1 MRKTLTSL
9 VLVMLICG
17 ISNANSGDKTL
28 RYREDGTFKIVQF
41 ADIHWQNGDVNDIK
55 TSKLMEEIL
64 DVEKPDL
71 VVMTG
76 DNIAGGGCND
86 CKKAILGYS
95 KPMVDRKIPWAVTFG
110 NHDDEGPMNRKD
122 QMKQFQTVPFCLAKA
137 GPEDIDGV
145 SNYYLNIYDS
155 KGDKA
160 KNTLYFIDSLSYA
173 PKEIGGYAWITR
185 KQINWYVETAA
196 KIEKENG
203 RKLPALAFFHIPIPE
218 YDQVFDAN
226 SLGSKNEVVCC
237 SKINSGFFA
246 AMLEA
251 GDIMGTFVG
260 HDHTSDYEGTLNG
273 IRLCY
278 GRGIGYSTYGK
289 DGFPR
294 GAKVIVLTEDKK
306 DFQTWVRAEGGQ
318 KIDYQKEKQAAC
330 QSDK

>member
-1 MRKTLTSL
+1 
-9 VLVMLICG
+9 
-17 ISNANSGDKTL
+17 
-28 RYREDGTFKIVQF
+28 
-41 ADIHWQNGDVNDIK
+41 
-55 TSKLMEEIL
+55 
-64 DVEKPDL
+64 
-71 VVMTG
+71 
-76 DNIAGGGCND
+76 
-86 CKKAILGYS
+86 
-95 KPMVDRKIPWAVTFG
+95 
-110 NHDDEGPMNRKD
+110 
-122 QMKQFQTVPFCLAKA
+122 
-137 GPEDIDGV
+137 
-145 SNYYLNIYDS
+145 
-155 KGDKA
+155 
-160 KNTLYFIDSLSYA
+160 
-173 PKEIGGYAWITR
+173 GGYAWITR